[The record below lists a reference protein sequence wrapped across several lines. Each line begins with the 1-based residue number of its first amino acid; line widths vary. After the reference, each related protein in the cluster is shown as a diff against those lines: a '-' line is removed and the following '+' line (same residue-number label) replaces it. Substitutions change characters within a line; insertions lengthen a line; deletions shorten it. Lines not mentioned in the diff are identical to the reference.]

1 VALRVE
7 IRRIILILLTDRTG
21 RTVSYAV
28 HIIAVSE
35 SSNKGLSRTR
45 EGVPERDSTGV
56 LTNESAPDLR
66 AAAADGGSHG
76 EEVGWG

>member
-1 VALRVE
+1 M
-7 IRRIILILLTDRTG
+7 
-21 RTVSYAV
+21 

-45 EGVPERDSTGV
+45 EGVAERDSTGV
-56 LTNESAPDLR
+56 LMNESAPDLR

-76 EEVGWG
+76 EEEGWG